1 MQIKKPYTRRFSGLM
16 EAKTREKIY
25 EGDLV
30 ELVGL
35 EYLGTKRVVFH
46 ENKFVPYNLDGLVKV
61 DE

>member
-1 MQIKKPYTRRFSGLM
+1 MM
-16 EAKTREKIY
+16 DAKTREKIY
-25 EGDLV
+25 EGNLV